1 MTSAELIRA
10 VGEALWSERHWRAE
24 MASALG
30 VGDRVLRRFAT
41 GEVEP
46 PPGIWRELL
55 EAIDARRA
63 QLEHV
68 RDELARHPSL
78 HACQQGHN
86 PCRRGGNCRY
96 LRDEFQEHA

>member
-10 VGEALWSERHWRAE
+10 VGEALWGEHHWRAE
-24 MASALG
+24 MSRALG
-30 VGDRVLRRFAT
+30 VRDRPLRRWAA

-46 PPGIWRELL
+46 PSGIWRELL
-55 EAIDARRA
+55 KAVDARRA

-78 HACQQGHN
+78 SNSERPSATAS
-86 PCRRGGNCRY
+86 
-96 LRDEFQEHA
+96 DET

>member
-30 VGDRVLRRFAT
+30 VGDRVLRRWAT

-63 QLEHV
+63 QLTSAMSSPAT
-68 RDELARHPSL
+68 RASATP
-78 HACQQGHN
+78 GN
-86 PCRRGGNCRY
+86 RRPPVTRPEMT
-96 LRDEFQEHA
+96 DQIA

>member
-10 VGEALWSERHWRAE
+10 IGEALWGASRWRSEMSR
-24 MASALG
+24 ALG
-30 VGDRVLRRFAT
+30 VGDRILRRWAA

-63 QLEHV
+63 QLAHV
-68 RDELARHPSL
+68 RDELWRHPSL
-78 HACQQGHN
+78 ASN
-86 PCRRGGNCRY
+86 DNRGTRT
-96 LRDEFQEHA
+96 